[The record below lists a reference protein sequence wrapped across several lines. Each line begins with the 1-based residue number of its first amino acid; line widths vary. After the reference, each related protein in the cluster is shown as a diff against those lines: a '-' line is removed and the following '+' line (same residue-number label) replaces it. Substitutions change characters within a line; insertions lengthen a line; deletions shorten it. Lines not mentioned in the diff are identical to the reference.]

1 VATATVG
8 LVVLVAVEGLGM
20 VLDPVRELLVKDTTV
35 DMEATLLHLVR
46 HPPVVAE
53 VAEVLQR
60 LVEMVFTDKA
70 LLAERVGLRP

>member
-20 VLDPVRELLVKDTTV
+20 VLDLVRELLVKDTTV

-46 HPPVVAE
+46 HPLVVAE